1 MRYGP
6 NELRIPAVLVVLA
19 LLSPLL
25 ALGGLLPQTDA
36 DIAGYAVIAAI
47 LAVSLNLLLGYAG
60 QLSLGQA
67 ALLGM
72 GAFTTGLVVNKAGLP
87 PSIAFPVSLLAAIA
101 AGGLSAVVV
110 GLPALRLRGVYVAL
124 ATFGFADVVENYF
137 FNLQNLT
144 GLGSGITVP
153 RPQLGPLHFV
163 AASSYLTVTLVG
175 LAVVWYV
182 DARFR
187 STRSGRA
194 LVALAENEQ
203 VAASFAVRVP
213 AEKMKAFLVSGFMAG
228 LAGALFAYQVTVVN
242 QGSFTVQDSLFFLII
257 VVVGGLGSRAGVVV
271 AAVLFTAL
279 PRWLAALQG
288 WDFIVGAL
296 LLIFTLARHPG
307 GLPDMVAEARD
318 RRVLRQRRGAGEEEV
333 SAPTVAPLPLAAH
346 RVAAQATAEERAR
359 LVVRGVSVRFGGL
372 AALSEVD
379 LEVAP
384 GEVVG
389 LIGPNGAGKSTLF
402 NVINGLTRPDAGSVE
417 FAGRDVS
424 ALPAY
429 LRARLGM
436 SRTFQ
441 QVGLVRRATVTE
453 NLMLAQHDALRYSD
467 VSAVLGSRRSRAAE
481 RLARTKAAELLA
493 EIGLLDYAEIRVQ
506 SLSTGQQRLVELAC
520 ALASEPRL
528 LLLDEPS
535 AGMSPAATEYLAEV
549 LVRLQRATGTGLLL
563 VEHYLPLVTALCE
576 RCYVLD
582 SGRVIAAG
590 PTFEVIREPEVVTA
604 YLGEVG

>member
-1 MRYGP
+1 MKPKEVRV
-6 NELRIPAVLVVLA
+6 PAGLLALA
-19 LLSPLL
+19 LLVPLL
-25 ALGGLLPQTDA
+25 ALGGLLRQTDA
-36 DIAGYAVIAAI
+36 DIAGYAVIYAI

-60 QLSLGQA
+60 QLSLGQG

-72 GAFTTGLVVNKAGLP
+72 GAFTTGVIVNKAGLP
-87 PSIAFPVSLLAAIA
+87 PSVAFPVSLLASIA
-101 AGGLSAVVV
+101 VGGLSAVLV

-163 AASSYLTVTLVG
+163 AASSYLSVSLVA
-175 LAVVWYV
+175 LAVVWFV
-182 DARFR
+182 DTRFR

-203 VAASFAVRVP
+203 VASSFGVRVP
-213 AEKMKAFLVSGFMAG
+213 TEKMKAFLVSGFIAG

-242 QGSFTVQDSLFFLII
+242 QGSFTVQDSLFFLVI

-279 PRWLAALQG
+279 PRLLAALQG

-296 LLIFTLARHPG
+296 LLVFTLARHPG

-318 RRVLRQRRGAGEEEV
+318 RRVMRRRRGADEV
-333 SAPTVAPLPLAAH
+333 TSHTVAPLPLAAR
-346 RVAAQATAEERAR
+346 RVVAEAASDENGR

-372 AALSEVD
+372 AALTTVD

-402 NVINGLTRPDAGSVE
+402 NVINGLERPDSGTVA

-424 ALPAY
+424 RLPAHA
-429 LRARLGM
+429 RARLGM

-453 NLMLAQHDALRYSD
+453 NLMLAQHGALHYTD
-467 VSAVLGSRRSRAAE
+467 IAAVLGSPRSRAAE
-481 RLARTKAAELLA
+481 RLARVKAAELLA
-493 EIGLLDYAEIRVQ
+493 EVGLEDYADIRVQ
-506 SLSTGQQRLVELAC
+506 ALSTGQQRLVELAC
-520 ALASEPRL
+520 ALASEPQL

-549 LVRLQRATGTGLLL
+549 LVRLRRATGTGLLL

-582 SGRVIAAG
+582 SGRVIAQG
-590 PTFEVIREPEVVTA
+590 PTREVIRVPEVVTA